1 MSYIYLPVLVLE
13 LIPSRSRTP
22 VGHAHL
28 SVTHTTGTST
38 TSTTAPTSYTMSIQT
53 VVENP
58 ITPDQFYQGKSLT
71 FEVHF
76 RDKMVPFCMW
86 GQENED
92 GLFNIRV
99 KGPANNVA
107 CLDIKENVSPTVA
120 LQMAGEFAS
129 EVIPMMLTQPQL
141 VETLVDHHVESQ
153 S

>member
-1 MSYIYLPVLVLE
+1 MSYIYTITEYRAGHNTERVT
-13 LIPSRSRTP
+13 IPSGSSTSR
-22 VGHAHL
+22 A
-28 SVTHTTGTST
+28 HTTGTAPTDAST
-38 TSTTAPTSYTMSIQT
+38 TGYTMSIHT

-71 FEVHF
+71 LEVHF
-76 RDKMVPFCMW
+76 RDKMVPFRMW

-99 KGPANNVA
+99 KGPTDNVA
-107 CLDIKENVSPTVA
+107 CLDIQENVSPTVA

>member
-1 MSYIYLPVLVLE
+1 MILF
-13 LIPSRSRTP
+13 
-22 VGHAHL
+22 GAH
-28 SVTHTTGTST
+28 SAKDNTERVTHTTGTTHGAPYST
-38 TSTTAPTSYTMSIQT
+38 DTPTSYTMSIHT

-71 FEVHF
+71 LEVHF
-76 RDKMVPFCMW
+76 NDTMVPFRMW

-92 GLFNIRV
+92 GLFNIRL

-107 CLDIKENVSPTVA
+107 CLDIEENVSPTVA

-141 VETLVDHHVESQ
+141 VETLVDHHVVS
-153 S
+153 ST